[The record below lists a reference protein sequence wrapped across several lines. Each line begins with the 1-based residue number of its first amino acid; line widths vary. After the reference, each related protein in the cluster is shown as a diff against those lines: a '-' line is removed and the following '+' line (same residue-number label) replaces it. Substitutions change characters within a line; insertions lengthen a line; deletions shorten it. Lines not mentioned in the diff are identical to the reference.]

1 MNLKVKYFLFFIFI
15 VVFSGCGIWRNFTT
29 YFNRYYNTASAFDDA
44 MIELEKQKKELFQ
57 FKEDVVPNTAKQQF
71 EKVVEKAS
79 KILQFD
85 SKSAFFDD
93 ALLLIGKSFYYLQ
106 EYSKA
111 YRKFQELAT
120 IKDSELLLEN
130 QLWLGKTQLQ
140 LRLFTEGLET
150 LENVKIEAKNNDEIE
165 FYNEAFSKQIAYY
178 IFRENLTKA
187 IELSQ
192 EFLKNS
198 TDNELSAEI
207 TNEIGKLYV
216 EMNNYESAAEYFA
229 KVLDYEPSFEVEFS
243 SQLEVA
249 KLKKMLDKPEESLT
263 ILKNLREQNK
273 FKTHFSDIDLEI
285 GIMKYEQDDIVGA
298 VKYFDDI
305 LADSLSKQAP
315 SYGMAYY
322 MKGEIYSDV
331 YRKYDSSKIYF
342 DKANAGQTP
351 LEYKEKSKKKSEVL
365 KKLLSFRE
373 TTNKYNK
380 QLSYILDPELYKQD
394 SVTYYLWKNRDS
406 SIIADENQRAKDG
419 GYTPIVLTAPI
430 KSTISGDSLK
440 TIMAKVEYDLGSLF
454 LGELSVP
461 DSAYKYYKHIIEDYP
476 KGKHS
481 AKTYF
486 ALGTYYSTIGD
497 SANADSMYN
506 YVYIN
511 YPNDPIVNVAAQ
523 KLGLTQ
529 IDLSSDP
536 VEKLYKDAEKKYYKK
551 EYANAIND
559 LKKIYKEQKQSV
571 FAQKSLYTIGY
582 IYENDL
588 NLYDSAAVYYDTLN
602 IKYKNT
608 EYARNVSGKLSLYKI
623 DQQKKQAVRD
633 SINKAH
639 EDSIKAVQIAI
650 EKERLEKIKQD
661 SLKQVN
667 PKISP
672 VTEKS
677 DSTSINYTI
686 PEKSDSTSS
695 KPDSTIIQDK
705 SIIVPTKNDS
715 LQNVQKH

>member
-1 MNLKVKYFLFFIFI
+1 MNSKLKYFLLFIFI
-15 VVFSGCGIWRNFTT
+15 VVFSGCGVWRNFTT
-29 YFNRYYNTASAFDDA
+29 YFNRYYNTASSFEDG
-44 MIELEKQKKELFQ
+44 MIELNKQKKELFQ
-57 FKEDVVPNTAKQQF
+57 FKEDVVLNTAKQHF

-130 QLWLGKTQLQ
+130 RLWLGKTQLQ
-140 LRLFTEGLET
+140 LRLFEEGLET
-150 LENVKIEAKNNDEIE
+150 LENVKTESKSLDEIE
-165 FYNEAFSKQIAYY
+165 IYNEAFSKQIAYY
-178 IFRENLTKA
+178 IYRENLTKA

-198 TDNELSAEI
+198 DDHELNAEI

-216 EMNNYESAAEYFA
+216 DMNNYESAAEYFA

-273 FKTHFSDIDLEI
+273 FKPYYGDIDLEI
-285 GIMKYEQDDIVGA
+285 GIMKYEQNDIFGSI
-298 VKYFDDI
+298 KYFDDI
-305 LADSLSKQAP
+305 LADSVNKQAP

-322 MKGEIYSDV
+322 MKGQIYSEIF
-331 YRKYDSSKIYF
+331 RKYDSSKVFF

-351 LEYKEKSKKKSEVL
+351 LEYKEKSKKKSEIL
-365 KKLLSFRE
+365 KKLLTFRE

-380 QLSYILDPELYKQD
+380 QLAYILDPELYKQD

-406 SIIADENQRAKDG
+406 SVIAEENQRAKDE
-419 GYTPIVLTAPI
+419 GYTPIVLTPPV

-461 DSAYKYYKHIIEDYP
+461 DSAFKYYKHIIDDYP

-497 SANADSMYN
+497 SVNADSMYN

-529 IDLSSDP
+529 IDFSSDP
-536 VEKLYKDAEKKYYKK
+536 VEKLYKDAEKKYYKN
-551 EYANAIND
+551 EYSDAISD
-559 LKKIYKEQKQSV
+559 LKKIYREQKQSV

-588 NLYDSAAVYYDTLN
+588 KLYDSAAVYYDTLSM
-602 IKYKNT
+602 KYKNT
-608 EYARNVSGKLSLYKI
+608 EYARNVSGKLGLYKI
-623 DQQKKQAVRD
+623 EQQKKQAVRD
-633 SINKAH
+633 SINKAR
-639 EDSIKAVQIAI
+639 EDSIKTIQIAI

-667 PKISP
+667 QNITP
-672 VTEKS
+672 VTINA
-677 DSTSINYTI
+677 DSLIINNTI
-686 PEKSDSTSS
+686 PEKSDSSNS
-695 KPDSTIIQDK
+695 KADSTFIQDK
-705 SIIVPTKNDS
+705 NIVVPTKNDS
-715 LQNVQKH
+715 LQNVQK